1 MPSQGDDSPLPAP
14 GQLTA
19 PSQEDLANVPSEV
32 VRLLDFL
39 QTGEQDLQFLTDLR
53 DEHIADLE
61 RQPIVLRRVD
71 SVKEGAAKALGQ
83 VRQVVDGGLDK
94 VRKSRSAFRKR
105 SARKFAESAEFRS
118 QEAVVTRHHAA
129 ILRELVHLRQL
140 ALRSPTSGQRDQQ
153 SSRDSVVSA
162 ESDGPR
168 SVRSFST
175 TSSKTDRP
183 KFDNIGLLADLMG
196 DSGLTDS
203 KPNLPPRYSA
213 ITRSTFPV
221 AEMHGN
227 SGHRTDSVS
236 SCPPTSFAAYGK
248 GSILDLAELSAEPNT
263 DSGPV
268 ELPGDISTSP
278 PAKSASTPSATNG
291 PERKSTPT
299 SEPPSS
305 PPLQSETRPVRP
317 SRSITFDPTDDSD
330 MQPFSPLEDLTP
342 FIQPPPVVEEK
353 QVVEDSS
360 FFGPTSISVYEEKEV
375 AVRHS
380 QRKKS
385 SQRILL
391 NEQDRAGL
399 ALLMGDGVGYS
410 GHSVAHKSSAVS
422 LVSVNSQAG
431 TSITW
436 PNPSVGEQASM
447 IPPVP
452 TQPPPPPPAPPVPP
466 KIPHGTIPRKP
477 TPSQSSSTTSLP
489 CQNQSP
495 GCGDGEG
502 VAPAVKPLT
511 TIPPELLLGQLTTSQ
526 GQLQTTPAIVVQ
538 KASP

>member
-1 MPSQGDDSPLPAP
+1 MAAQVDDSPLPAP

-19 PSQEDLANVPSEV
+19 PSQEDLTNVPSEV

-53 DEHIADLE
+53 DEHIADLK

-71 SVKEGAAKALGQ
+71 SVKEGAGKALGQ
-83 VRQVVDGGLDK
+83 VRQVVDAGLEK
-94 VRKSRSAFRKR
+94 VRQSRSPFRKR
-105 SARKFAESAEFRS
+105 NARKFAESTEFRS
-118 QEAVVTRHHAA
+118 QEAIITRHHAA

-140 ALRSPTSGQRDQQ
+140 ALRSPTPGQKDQQ

-168 SVRSFST
+168 SIRSFST
-175 TSSKTDRP
+175 TSSKTDKP

-196 DSGLTDS
+196 ESGLTDS
-203 KPNLPPRYSA
+203 KLALLPRYSA
-213 ITRSTFPV
+213 ITRSTFPL
-221 AEMHGN
+221 AEMHAN

-236 SCPPTSFAAYGK
+236 SCPPTSFAVYGK
-248 GSILDLAELSAEPNT
+248 GSILNPAELSAEPNT
-263 DSGPV
+263 NSDPV
-268 ELPGDISTSP
+268 ELPGDIPTSP
-278 PAKSASTPSATNG
+278 PVEPVSTPSANNESAKKG
-291 PERKSTPT
+291 TPT
-299 SEPPSS
+299 PEPSSS
-305 PPLQSETRPVRP
+305 PPPQPETRPDGP
-317 SRSITFDPTDDSD
+317 LRSITFDPTDDGD
-330 MQPFSPLEDLTP
+330 LQPFSPLDDLTP

-353 QVVEDSS
+353 QVVEDQS
-360 FFGPTSISVYEEKEV
+360 FFGPASISVYEEKEV
-375 AVRHS
+375 VVRHS

-399 ALLMGDGVGYS
+399 ALLMGDDMGYS

-422 LVSVNSQAG
+422 LVSISSQTG

-436 PNPSVGEQASM
+436 PSPAVGEKPVV

-452 TQPPPPPPAPPVPP
+452 TQPPPPPPVPP

-489 CQNQSP
+489 SQKQTSASSSNES
-495 GCGDGEG
+495 
-502 VAPAVKPLT
+502 VALAVKPLT

-526 GQLQTTPAIVVQ
+526 GQLQTVPAIIVQ